1 MPFRACIGQARVF
14 VQVAAIRVIEM
25 NIYIYIYVCV
35 LVRSLVRLLAL
46 HPGGARKTNPSFLPY
61 FRAFVLAALMPHFMA
76 AMPHPSWRQ
85 CRICFSSNAA
95 FHGGHAASI
104 LAAMPHLI

>member
-1 MPFRACIGQARVF
+1 MPFRACIGQAHGF

-25 NIYIYIYVCV
+25 NIYIYVCV

-46 HPGGARKTNPSFLPY
+46 HPGGARKNIPSFLPY